1 MAHEMKSFEHIICER
16 NVSLNTVMVDG
27 APWFRGT
34 DVAEALDYANPRQ
47 AIRQNVHDEDRAQL
61 KDLGRLPDSP
71 PLKHN
76 ESTQVFISESALYRT
91 QLKDLGPLV
100 GRGPLNT
107 TTGSRPSFLRV
118 AYIC

>member
-1 MAHEMKSFEHIICER
+1 MAYEMQSFEHMICER

-47 AIRQNVHDEDRAQL
+47 AIRQNVHDEDRAQF

-71 PLKHN
+71 LLEYN
-76 ESTQVFISESALYRT
+76 YGLQASISDNSKILWCY
-91 QLKDLGPLV
+91 L
-100 GRGPLNT
+100 
-107 TTGSRPSFLRV
+107 
-118 AYIC
+118 